1 MISETIRNRTLRLM
15 ELRRAGKLT
24 GPLVDLALAGY
35 LTDADAV
42 ARIETMPVPEARRA
56 CAGAGVLDFVG
67 SRLRRM
73 TGGAA

>member
-1 MISETIRNRTLRLM
+1 MISETIRNRTLQLM

-42 ARIETMPVPEARRA
+42 ARIETAPVPESRRT
-56 CAGAGVLDFVG
+56 CADAGILDFVG
-67 SRLRRM
+67 SRLRRI
-73 TGGAA
+73 GGSTR